1 MCVCE
6 RERERERDGT
16 GVNLSFVGKG
26 RAGGRNGV
34 LIDCT
39 HTPTYLMYVHTY
51 IHALGDL
58 NEITP
63 QGTGGKKK
71 RKKKKK
77 KKLQPAFKNTP
88 PPPPPRN
95 RRRFH

>member
-1 MCVCE
+1 MVPDGIALALEGKKKGVGGAVEESSVCVCV

-39 HTPTYLMYVHTY
+39 HTPTYLMYGHTY

-63 QGTGGKKK
+63 
-71 RKKKKK
+71 
-77 KKLQPAFKNTP
+77 
-88 PPPPPRN
+88 
-95 RRRFH
+95 